1 LPFANAKLWLVTGIA
16 RGFGKQLSEELLKN
30 GHHVAGTT
38 RNGLSD
44 LRHENLT
51 VFKLDVTN
59 PEDVHAAVLD
69 IIETVG
75 PIDVVV
81 NNAGFGMVG
90 AVEEVS
96 PDEARH
102 VFATNVFGTLNVIQ
116 AVLPSLRKQRSGLII
131 NFSSVGGMAGSAG
144 FGIYNATKFA
154 VEGMSEALALE
165 VNPFGIRVMIV
176 EPGYFRTEFL
186 SSQSMSKAK
195 HVIEDYAPTAGVT
208 RANVGNRDGSQPGD
222 PAKAVRVII
231 AAAESEHPP
240 LRLPLGADA
249 FARIDEKIA
258 KVRADMAA
266 WRELATATSF

>member
-1 LPFANAKLWLVTGIA
+1 MSHWMVTGIS

-30 GHHVAGTT
+30 GHCVSGTT

-44 LRHENLT
+44 LRHPNLT

-59 PEDVHAAVLD
+59 PEDVHAVVLD

-116 AVLPSLRKQRSGLII
+116 AVLPSLREQRSGLIV

-165 VNPFGIRVMIV
+165 VKPFGIRVMIV

-186 SSQSMSKAK
+186 SSQSMSKAER
-195 HVIEDYAPTAGVT
+195 VIEDYASTAGMT
-208 RANVGNRDGSQPGD
+208 RANVGSRDGSQPGD
-222 PAKAVRVII
+222 PAKAVQVII
-231 AAAESEHPP
+231 QAAESEVTP

-249 FARIDEKIA
+249 FVRIDEKIA

-266 WRELATATSF
+266 WRELATATSFEP

>member
-1 LPFANAKLWLVTGIA
+1 MSNWLVTGIA
-16 RGFGKQLSEELLKN
+16 RGFGKRLSEELLKN

-44 LRHENLT
+44 LRHPNLT
-51 VFKLDVTN
+51 IFKLDVTN

-69 IIETVG
+69 IIETAG

-102 VFATNVFGTLNVIQ
+102 VFATNMFGTLNVIQ
-116 AVLPSLRKQRSGLII
+116 AVLPSFRERRSGLII

-154 VEGMSEALALE
+154 AEGMSEALALE
-165 VNPFGIRVMIV
+165 VKPFGIDVMIV

-186 SSQSMSKAK
+186 SSQSMSKAER
-195 HVIEDYAPTAGVT
+195 VIEDYAPTTGVT
-208 RANVGNRDGSQPGD
+208 RANVGSRDGSQPGD

-231 AAAESEHPP
+231 AAAESESPP

-258 KVRADMAA
+258 KVQSDMAA
-266 WRELATATSF
+266 WRELASATSFES

>member
-1 LPFANAKLWLVTGIA
+1 VSNWLVMGIS
-16 RGFGKQLSEELLKN
+16 RGFGKKLSEELLKN

-44 LRHENLT
+44 LRHDNLT
-51 VFKLDVTN
+51 IFKLDVTS
-59 PEDVHAAVLD
+59 PEDVRAVVLD
-69 IIETVG
+69 VIETVG

-90 AVEEVS
+90 AIEEVS

-116 AVLPSLRKQRSGLII
+116 AVLPSLRQQRAGLII

-186 SSQSMSKAK
+186 SSQSMSKAE
-195 HVIEDYAPTAGVT
+195 HVIDDYASTVGMT
-208 RANVGNRDGSQPGD
+208 RTNVGSRDGSQPGD
-222 PAKAVRVII
+222 PAKAVQVII
-231 AAAESEHPP
+231 KAAESRSPP

-258 KVRADMAA
+258 KVQSDMAT
-266 WRELATATSF
+266 WREWAIATSFDT

>member
-1 LPFANAKLWLVTGIA
+1 MSHWMVTGIS

-30 GHHVAGTT
+30 GHCVSGTT

-44 LRHENLT
+44 LRHPNLT

-59 PEDVHAAVLD
+59 PEDVHAVVLD

-116 AVLPSLRKQRSGLII
+116 AVLPSLREQRSGLII

-165 VNPFGIRVMIV
+165 VKPFGIRVMIV

-186 SSQSMSKAK
+186 SSQSMSKAER
-195 HVIEDYAPTAGVT
+195 VIEDYASTAGMT
-208 RANVGNRDGSQPGD
+208 RANVGSRDGSQPGD
-222 PAKAVRVII
+222 PAKAVQVII
-231 AAAESEHPP
+231 QAAESEATP

-266 WRELATATSF
+266 WRELATATSFEP

>member
-1 LPFANAKLWLVTGIA
+1 MSNWLITGIS

-44 LRHENLT
+44 LRHANLT

-69 IIETVG
+69 IVETVG

-116 AVLPSLRKQRSGLII
+116 AVLPSLRDQRSGLII

-165 VNPFGIRVMIV
+165 VKPFGIDVMIV

-186 SSQSMSKAK
+186 S
-195 HVIEDYAPTAGVT
+195 
-208 RANVGNRDGSQPGD
+208 
-222 PAKAVRVII
+222 
-231 AAAESEHPP
+231 AESESPP

-258 KVRADMAA
+258 KVQSDMAA
-266 WRELATATSF
+266 WRERATATSFEPGGLPAVCLLRGHA